1 MQPQH
6 KVKKYNPTLSRA
18 VSDPEIYSNSS
29 IISHLQRSI
38 GKNIKDIIQI
48 LPNPHKSLHSL
59 NLQIPH
65 VNSQISHYSTTSKL
79 KSVKTSRNASIRQK
93 KRKNPST
100 LASSPEKTPKS
111 TFRNNKTLKK
121 LLSDT
126 KQDDLIDDLM
136 QNFKVRLNKI
146 LFEYPCIN

>member
-6 KVKKYNPTLSRA
+6 KAKKCNSILSRA
-18 VSDPEIYSNSS
+18 VSDPEIYSNLS
-29 IISHLQRSI
+29 IVPYLQRSI
-38 GKNIKDIIQI
+38 GKNNKEI
-48 LPNPHKSLHSL
+48 LPSPHKSLHSL
-59 NLQIPH
+59 NLQIPDVH
-65 VNSQISHYSTTSKL
+65 CKNSHYGTTSKL
-79 KSVKTSRNASIRQK
+79 KSVKTSRNTSIRQK

-100 LASSPEKTPKS
+100 LASSPEKTPKD

-121 LLSDT
+121 ILSDT
-126 KQDDLIDDLM
+126 KQDDLIDELM